1 MKRFI
6 NPRTSTGDVTMK
18 KTLVLALLLAVA
30 VCFGESAFA
39 QAATSGK
46 VTVLFADPNDFVVEL
61 DTNGRCG
68 SAYFHIQRS
77 NANFKEM
84 TAVALTAFTTGKT
97 ITFFVASCNSKR
109 NIISHGYVS
118 R

>member
-1 MKRFI
+1 MKR
-6 NPRTSTGDVTMK
+6 TSVIA
-18 KTLVLALLLAVA
+18 LFLACVGG
-30 VCFGESAFA
+30 FSNSAYA
-39 QAATSGK
+39 QSVTSGK
-46 VTVLFADPNDFVVEL
+46 IINLFADPSDFVVAL
-61 DTNGRCG
+61 DTAGICG
-68 SAYFHIQRS
+68 SAYFHIQRV

-97 ITFFVASCNSKR
+97 LTFFVASCSADR